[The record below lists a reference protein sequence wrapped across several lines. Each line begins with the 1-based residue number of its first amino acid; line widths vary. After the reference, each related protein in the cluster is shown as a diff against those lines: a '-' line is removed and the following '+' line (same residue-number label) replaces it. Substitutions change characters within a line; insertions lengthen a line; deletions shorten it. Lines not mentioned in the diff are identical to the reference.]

1 MINKIILKYK
11 TLFLYGFIETFG
23 RGLNILLAIAFAI
36 FASFELYAE
45 LVILIATEILF
56 LETMLVGQHKY
67 ALRYIDKSNIDY
79 ILGNCLKNILLNF
92 SIFIFVV
99 ILLPKS
105 FFISLFASKL

>member
-45 LVILIATEILF
+45 LVILIATEIL

-67 ALRYIDKSNIDY
+67 ALRYIDKSNTDY

-92 SIFIFVV
+92 SILFCCNIITQKFFH
-99 ILLPKS
+99 
-105 FFISLFASKL
+105 FFICK

>member
-67 ALRYIDKSNIDY
+67 ALRYIDKSNTDY
-79 ILGNCLKNILLNF
+79 ILGNCLKYFTRLYILFYYNIITQSF
-92 SIFIFVV
+92 SFLIWQY
-99 ILLPKS
+99 
-105 FFISLFASKL
+105 